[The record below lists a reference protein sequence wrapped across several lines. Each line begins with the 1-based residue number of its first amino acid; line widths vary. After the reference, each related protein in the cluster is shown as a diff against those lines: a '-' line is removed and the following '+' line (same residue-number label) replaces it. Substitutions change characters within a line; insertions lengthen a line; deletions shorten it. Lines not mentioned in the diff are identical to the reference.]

1 MASSKRKRLKDGSY
15 RYYAK
20 YLGADGRWH
29 EEGGYATAREAQKVA
44 HQRENEAERGEWVSP
59 LSARTTFARFIEE
72 NYLPASMHLEASTLA
87 AYRSVIDK
95 HFLPTFGT
103 MPMKR
108 ISPSHVQAWVNTAS
122 ETLSAR
128 SVVKY
133 HALLHAVFVLALQ
146 HRVITHNPAAY
157 TRLPKVVLPPK
168 RITTPAQFNAIVEA
182 IDPRYR
188 TMVLLAIETGLRW
201 GELVA
206 LRPCDIDFVTRTV
219 LVRRTLVEVSKKNSP
234 TGERIFVKPYPK
246 SDEPRLVQIEG
257 ATCLLLREHMLAG
270 GVRDNELLFTS
281 TTGTPLSRNNFRTK
295 TWLPALDSAGIASGT
310 TFQNLRAAHA
320 SWLLAGGADLQVVK
334 ERLGH
339 RQITTT
345 QQYLG
350 TLPDAGDRA
359 LEALKRTRDRG

>member
-1 MASSKRKRLKDGSY
+1 M
-15 RYYAK
+15 
-20 YLGADGRWH
+20 
-29 EEGGYATAREAQKVA
+29 
-44 HQRENEAERGEWVSP
+44 
-59 LSARTTFARFIEE
+59 
-72 NYLPASMHLEASTLA
+72 
-87 AYRSVIDK
+87 
-95 HFLPTFGT
+95 
-103 MPMKR
+103 
-108 ISPSHVQAWVNTAS
+108 
-122 ETLSAR
+122 
-128 SVVKY
+128 
-133 HALLHAVFVLALQ
+133 
-146 HRVITHNPAAY
+146 
-157 TRLPKVVLPPK
+157 
-168 RITTPAQFNAIVEA
+168 
-182 IDPRYR
+182 
-188 TMVLLAIETGLRW
+188 
-201 GELVA
+201 
-206 LRPCDIDFVTRTV
+206 
-219 LVRRTLVEVSKKNSP
+219 
-234 TGERIFVKPYPK
+234 
-246 SDEPRLVQIEG
+246 QIEG